1 MEHTICSKYLCLL
14 ILLLAAWV
22 PSVICAEKL
31 NTYNNDEF
39 RFSFQYPSSWVN
51 GQASASNLR
60 AKVAAPTNTPAAEC
74 AVVIKRY
81 PKAASAK
88 QSDIDQV
95 FIASPTPA
103 ELEEVLSH
111 AESAVTVSKA
121 SAGILHSRPAHR
133 ARVQYKTGETAYAS
147 GLVIMTATPG
157 LTWTLS
163 CSGLGDTPAE
173 AENNFRFWEE
183 SINHLVSSFTFK

>member
-1 MEHTICSKYLCLL
+1 MFSNYLCLFIL
-14 ILLLAAWV
+14 IFLAALA
-22 PSVICAEKL
+22 PRSATCAEKMKSYH
-31 NTYNNDEF
+31 NEEF
-39 RFSFQYPSSWVN
+39 NFGFQYPSSWVN
-51 GQASASNLR
+51 GQASIPDLHG
-60 AKVAAPTNTPAAEC
+60 KVAAPANTPAAEC

-81 PKAASAK
+81 PKAASAR

-95 FIASPTPA
+95 FIEQPTTA

-111 AESAVTVSKA
+111 GESAVTVSKA
-121 SAGILHSRPAHR
+121 GVGSLHSRPAHR

-147 GLVIMTATPG
+147 GFVIMTATPG

-163 CSGLGDTPAE
+163 CSGLGDTPAD
-173 AENNFRFWEE
+173 AEKNFRFWEK